1 MGLLNVQWDLLGH
14 CTFTPDAQQ
23 SHRQEVL
30 VGKKSCYQQALAWG
44 DAAKGLSLGGQ
55 HRSLLTCNVW
65 HAGKPMVKLP
75 YHVRVM
81 VPCYKEE
88 LEIIRRTLMA
98 AYDAA
103 LPEGCNRT
111 IYLCDD
117 GKDPQKC
124 KL

>member
-1 MGLLNVQWDLLGH
+1 
-14 CTFTPDAQQ
+14 
-23 SHRQEVL
+23 
-30 VGKKSCYQQALAWG
+30 
-44 DAAKGLSLGGQ
+44 
-55 HRSLLTCNVW
+55 
-65 HAGKPMVKLP
+65 MVKLP

-98 AYDAA
+98 AYDAT

-117 GKDPQKC
+117 GKDPRKR
-124 KL
+124 KWIASMGPEFVSIRPVP